1 VDETDS
7 TYAPPAGEAELVAA
21 LQAGDERA
29 FASLV
34 DEHGPAMLRVA
45 QMYVSSRAVAEEVV
59 QEAWLG
65 VISGIRRFEGRS
77 SLRTWIFR
85 ILTNR
90 AKTRGEREG
99 RTVPFSS
106 LATSTG
112 DGDESAVDA
121 GAPVGAICGH
131 EGTGP
136 ASLNIGSV
144 HFFGLD
150 ADGTITANG
159 LVERGAWNLPFHQTP
174 GTCTGHVFWTAP
186 NENRL
191 VNAWYTEGARI
202 LDFSD
207 PANVKQLGWFKSDKP
222 TQYWSAKPHRGYIFA
237 TDMDRGLD
245 IMRYTGEGGARWPAR
260 AGPAEVQRAKKEGVP
275 YVPLPGSGQ
284 LPVVKDKRSIGRFSF
299 TAKLRF
305 VPKGKVT
312 LAFTD
317 SRGKT
322 IERVKFKGKKRVKAS
337 GIAVAGRYRWT
348 IKVGTK
354 VLARGTLRVKKKN
367 GATLSPRAK
376 MDAKVK

>member
-112 DGDESAVDA
+112 DGDEPAVDA
-121 GAPVGAICGH
+121 DRFHRLGQDAGRWTSAPARW
-131 EGTGP
+131 
-136 ASLNIGSV
+136 S
-144 HFFGLD
+144 D
-150 ADGTITANG
+150 
-159 LVERGAWNLPFHQTP
+159 LP
-174 GTCTGHVFWTAP
+174 
-186 NENRL
+186 ENRL
-191 VNAWYTEGARI
+191 VG
-202 LDFSD
+202 
-207 PANVKQLGWFKSDKP
+207 
-222 TQYWSAKPHRGYIFA
+222 
-237 TDMDRGLD
+237 
-245 IMRYTGEGGARWPAR
+245 
-260 AGPAEVQRAKKEGVP
+260 KE
-275 YVPLPGSGQ
+275 
-284 LPVVKDKRSIGRFSF
+284 
-299 TAKLRF
+299 T
-305 VPKGKVT
+305 
-312 LAFTD
+312 
-317 SRGKT
+317 
-322 IERVKFKGKKRVKAS
+322 
-337 GIAVAGRYRWT
+337 IAVAQAAIEALPDTQRAV
-348 IKVGTK
+348 I
-354 VLARGTLRVKKKN
+354 TLRDLEGWDSNDVRN
-367 GATLSPRAK
+367 VLGLSETNQRVLLHRARAK
-376 MDAKVK
+376 VRRALETYLGEEPS